1 MERTDYYELMSVRPE
16 LFEDGVIHIVKDEEI
31 ISEFEKNAGRQI
43 GIVYKSAYNM
53 VLVDLVYIEEGKYFA
68 YERLVPTVAKGATV
82 ILPVCNGKFVL
93 VKQYRHALR
102 DFQYSLPRGYGENK
116 LSAAENA
123 RKEIREELGAEAT
136 NIRYLGECV
145 ANSGISGDKVAVYAC
160 EVDSVNTDVREEG
173 IVKYILVTEKEL
185 KAMLREGRVNDGFT
199 MSAFALYLAQ

>member
-1 MERTDYYELMSVRPE
+1 MKNDYKELMKSRPE
-16 LFEDGVIHIVKDEEI
+16 LFEDGVIHIVKDEETI
-31 ISEFEKNAGRQI
+31 AQYEKETGRDI

-82 ILPVCNGKFVL
+82 ILPVCNGHFVL

-102 DFQYSLPRGYGENK
+102 NYQYSLPRGYGENK

-145 ANSGISGDKVAVYAC
+145 ANSGISGDKVAVYTC
-160 EVDSVNTDVREEG
+160 EVDNISTDVREEG
-173 IVKYILVTEKEL
+173 IVDYILVTEKEL
-185 KAMLREGRVNDGFT
+185 KEMLRTGKINDGFT
-199 MSAFALYLAQ
+199 MSAYALFKAQ